1 MKILIAVA
9 LATSILAGCVAMPE
23 ANDVQSVQAAQ
34 TSAAEIAADLATL
47 EGKEWSGSLSYLD
60 YSKGTREAI
69 AVSLK
74 FEPVAETSIA
84 FAIKY
89 PGEAQYN
96 SRENYKWSEDGCRLN
111 DAEIVSR
118 TILPGGAVEIVTES
132 EGIDDRRMAH
142 IRTTYAISS
151 EQFLVR
157 KDVKFSEDDTFFN
170 RNEYALSR

>member
-1 MKILIAVA
+1 MKIFVAIA
-9 LATSILAGCVAMPE
+9 LATSILAGCVGMPE
-23 ANDVQSVQAAQ
+23 SSDVQTVQAYQ
-34 TSAAEIAADLATL
+34 TSASEIAADFATL

-60 YSKGTREAI
+60 YSKDTREAI

-74 FEPVAETSIA
+74 FEPVAESSIA

-96 SRENYKWSEDGCRLN
+96 SRENYKWSEDGLRLN

-118 TILPGGAVEIVTES
+118 TILPGGTVEIVTES
-132 EGIDDRRMAH
+132 EGTDDRRLAR

-157 KDVKFSEDDTFFN
+157 KDVKFSEEDTFFN